1 MDLLLAGLGVGIQG
15 FIGVESG
22 ESYRTPQT
30 ATTGFVVLNHKTPF
44 RISLITPPKQQ
55 SYCKYVVIKQAVNPT
70 ATSKARPWTFTQ
82 NRKR

>member
-15 FIGVESG
+15 LIGVGSG
-22 ESYRTPQT
+22 DSYRTPQT
-30 ATTGFVVLNHKTPF
+30 AVVLNHKTPF

-70 ATSKARPWTFTQ
+70 ATSKAIDPGLLPKTV
-82 NRKR
+82 NANP